1 MVDVQTPQT
10 GHFIKDFGLFTSSLV
25 LVEVRDGRTVQY
37 KNLARVW
44 ELIHDEGAFRKYV
57 HDETDGFLKTVKF

>member
-1 MVDVQTPQT
+1 MQTPQT

-25 LVEVRDGRTVQY
+25 LAEVKDGRTVKY

-44 ELIHDEGAFRKYV
+44 ELIRDEAAFRKYV
-57 HDETDGFLKTVKF
+57 HNETDGFLKTVKF